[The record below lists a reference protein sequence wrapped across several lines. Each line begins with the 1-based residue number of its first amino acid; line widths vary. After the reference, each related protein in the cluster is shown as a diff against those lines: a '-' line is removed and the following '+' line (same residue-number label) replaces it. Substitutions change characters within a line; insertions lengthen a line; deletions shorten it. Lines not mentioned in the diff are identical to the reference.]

1 MVSTAMQIDKIWNAN
16 GLAVFA
22 VGWSI
27 FCWKAGWQDTV
38 LQSLNHCT
46 ESQPCWQDPIP
57 RKFTVLSNTCCCHWL
72 ILCKIWNSIYQDPYL
87 ISSFFFLFFFFHP
100 LQAPEH
106 QMSALKPS
114 PKSIIQC
121 TVWCQD
127 TSSCRVKFCF
137 SDCADADTKIAQDTK
152 AYKHSYSMH
161 FAGLLG

>member
-1 MVSTAMQIDKIWNAN
+1 MDWQCLQWGDQFSA
-16 GLAVFA
+16 GRL
-22 VGWSI
+22 VGRIPSCSHWI
-27 FCWKAGWQDTV
+27 IA
-38 LQSLNHCT
+38 LNHST
-46 ESQPCWQDPIP
+46 GSHSKEVHSTIKHLLLPLTDIMQDL
-57 RKFTVLSNTCCCHWL
+57 KFYLSRSL
-72 ILCKIWNSIYQDPYL
+72 FD
-87 ISSFFFLFFFFHP
+87 FFFLFSFFFFHP